1 MKRMYQVEVVKH
13 VIENYEV
20 EATSQE
26 HAEELISHLDFYNL
40 DGIIVMERDDE
51 GNVIFDSEV
60 LTEEYYYDHLDAVK
74 DNYNRVLETQTAEDF
89 MYINYFQ

>member
-1 MKRMYQVEVVKH
+1 MGAPD
-13 VIENYEV
+13 IG
-20 EATSQE
+20 
-26 HAEELISHLDFYNL
+26 DFYNL